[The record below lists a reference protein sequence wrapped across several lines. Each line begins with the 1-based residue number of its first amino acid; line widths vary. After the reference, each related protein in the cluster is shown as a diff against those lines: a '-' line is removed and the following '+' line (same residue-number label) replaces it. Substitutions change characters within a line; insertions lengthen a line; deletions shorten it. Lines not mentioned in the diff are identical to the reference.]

1 MESIGKLDDKTV
13 HFKLL
18 GEASNE
24 REVNNIFGRL
34 IKSMF
39 AKIKLNRLGRKYF
52 DPSSRKEYNQYD
64 LAVFSGY
71 ESSLEKYSFN

>member
-1 MESIGKLDDKTV
+1 MALGQFDGKNV
-13 HFKLL
+13 SFKLL

-24 REVNNIFGRL
+24 KEVQNIFGRL
-34 IKSMF
+34 IKTMF
-39 AKIKLNRLGRKYF
+39 AKIKLHRLGRKYF
-52 DPSSRKEYNQYD
+52 DPSTRKEYNQYD